1 MSDRDS
7 AGGRKEKK
15 KTKQKQWHIFENY
28 RIFTINLML
37 KSWFKVLRFQTIGRL
52 ISNISALKMVRYF
65 VNPYE
70 ETAIAASTLN
80 KEEIISQINEH
91 VENITK
97 RLRPSRKTVDGGLYV
112 GCTGI
117 SYMFYCLAKNP
128 FLSEFK
134 RIYLEKSL
142 EYLKPALETSAGDK
156 TSFLL
161 GDAGTLA
168 LASVL
173 NKESGNQFADSLAK
187 YRALQSYYLN
197 PKFLKCGGDEFFVG
211 RAGYIAGALWISREL
226 QTEAL
231 AKDELYKICDM
242 IVHSGKE
249 YASKH
254 RSPCPLMYH
263 YYNTEYLGA
272 AHGISFILQ
281 MLMTVP
287 GYLEHNTQAAKDI
300 RTTVEFIASLQTED
314 GNWPCCMDEIDQN
327 DHKLVHWCHGAPGT
341 IYLMAKAYL
350 VFKDEKYLNACIKAG
365 KVVWQKGLLRKGP
378 GICHGVAG
386 NGYVFL
392 LLYRLTGDHKYLHQA
407 TLFADFMLTDD
418 FLRDARLP
426 DNPESLYEGTAGTV
440 CFLSDLIVPEKAEF
454 PFQDVFTTF

>member
-1 MSDRDS
+1 
-7 AGGRKEKK
+7 
-15 KTKQKQWHIFENY
+15 
-28 RIFTINLML
+28 ML
-37 KSWFKVLRFQTIGRL
+37 KNLFKGLRTL
-52 ISNISALKMVRYF
+52 SNLSIFKMVRYF

-70 ETAIAASTLN
+70 DSIATASPIN
-80 KEEIISQINEH
+80 KEEVLTQITDHVNSIS
-91 VENITK
+91 K
-97 RLRPSRKTVDGGLYV
+97 RLTPSRKNVNGGLYV

-117 SYMFYCLAKNP
+117 SYMFYYLAKNP

-134 RIYLEKSL
+134 GVYFEKSL
-142 EYLKPALETSAGDK
+142 DYLKPALETSAGDK

-173 NKESGNQFADSLAK
+173 NKELGGNQFPDALAK
-187 YRALQSYYLN
+187 YRALQNYYLN

-211 RAGYIAGALWISREL
+211 RAGYIAGALWINREL
-226 QTEAL
+226 QAQVLSKE
-231 AKDELYKICDM
+231 ELYKICDM
-242 IVHSGKE
+242 IIASGRE
-249 YASKH
+249 YSAKH
-254 RSPCPLMYH
+254 KSPCPLMYH

-281 MLMTVP
+281 MLMNVP
-287 GYLEHNTQAAKDI
+287 GYLEHNVQALNDVRA
-300 RTTVEFIASLQTED
+300 TLNFIVSLQTED
-314 GNWPCCMDEIDQN
+314 GNWPCCMDEIGQS

-350 VFKDEKYLNACIKAG
+350 MFKDKRFMNACIKAG
-365 KVVWQKGLLRKGP
+365 DLVWQKGLLRKGP

-392 LLYRLTGDHKYLHQA
+392 LLHRLTGDEKYLIKA
-407 TLFADFMLTDD
+407 KLFADFMMSDD

-440 CFLSDLIVPEKAEF
+440 CFLADLLVPDKAEF
-454 PFQDVFTTF
+454 PFQDVFTVY